1 MTNEPIEP
9 IEPTEPNGMAE
20 PPEAPETAEMAEA
33 PELTAAPEPAQ
44 AAEGTEMAEPSELPE
59 TAGVEEAESRP
70 DVYPRFR
77 LGARIEHAITM
88 TSFTVLAV
96 TGLPQMYSLTS
107 PIARRVIELMGGIQ
121 QVRLIHR
128 YAAFALVLGAVY
140 HIFTSAYRLYV
151 KRERPRMMPTV
162 KDLYDAVNMLR
173 YNLGFID
180 EHPKMP
186 KFNFGEKVEY
196 WAVVWG
202 TAVMTITGFMLWN
215 PIATTEFL
223 PGSIIPAALAAHGG
237 EALLAVLAII
247 IWHMYNV
254 HIKFFNPSMFTG
266 WLPREQMEEE
276 HALELERLE
285 AGEEPWPVVPPEEL
299 ARRRRNYVA
308 VSLVVGV
315 LVVGTLIWLFTFEQ
329 TAVEF
334 VPEVTRDVFSPL
346 EATPAP

>member
-1 MTNEPIEP
+1 MTNQASEPSETT
-9 IEPTEPNGMAE
+9 EPTETTGMSEPSGVAE
-20 PPEAPETAEMAEA
+20 TPEAAAATATPETTEE
-33 PELTAAPEPAQ
+33 Q
-44 AAEGTEMAEPSELPE
+44 EGE
-59 TAGVEEAESRP
+59 TKP

-77 LGARIEHAITM
+77 LGARIEHFITL
-88 TSFTVLAV
+88 TSFIVLAL

-107 PIARRVIELMGGIQ
+107 PVARGVVEFMGGIQ
-121 QVRLIHR
+121 QVRIIHR
-128 YAAFALVLGAVY
+128 YAAFALVLGSIY
-140 HIFTSAYRLYV
+140 HVFTSAYRLYV

-162 KDLYDAVNMLR
+162 KDLYDAINMLR
-173 YNLGFID
+173 FNLGLID

-196 WAVVWG
+196 WALVWG

-223 PGSIIPAALAAHGG
+223 PGSIVPAALAAHGG

-254 HIKFFNPSMFTG
+254 HIKVFNPSMFTG

-285 AGEEPWPVVPPEEL
+285 AGEEPWPVVPPAEL

-308 VSLVVGV
+308 VSVVVGA
-315 LVVGTLIWLFTFEQ
+315 LALTALIWLFTFEE

-334 VPEVTRDVFSPL
+334 IPQVTREVFSPL
-346 EATPAP
+346 NATPAP